1 MTTKRLMSVVDAA
14 GYAMAPTEDSLSF
27 VGEFQPEIAL
37 RNGHQSA
44 ARVTGK
50 PRVEPSPVI
59 LHLEAW
65 ALWLRDLFGPWWGGR
80 AAA

>member
-1 MTTKRLMSVVDAA
+1 MPTKRLMSVVDAA
-14 GYAMAPTEDSLSF
+14 GYAMAPTDDLF
-27 VGEFQPEIAL
+27 AIAAAEFQPEMAL

-44 ARVTGK
+44 ARVLPK
-50 PRVEPSPVI
+50 APAEPSPVI

-65 ALWLRDLFGPWWGGR
+65 AHWLRDLFGPRWG

>member
-1 MTTKRLMSVVDAA
+1 MSVVDAA
-14 GYAMAPTEDSLSF
+14 GYAMAPAEELYSLA
-27 VGEFQPEIAL
+27 GEFQPETAL

-44 ARVTGK
+44 ARVTAK
-50 PRVEPSPVI
+50 PRVEPSPAA

-65 ALWLRDLFGPWWGGR
+65 ALWLRDLFGPRWGGR

>member
-1 MTTKRLMSVVDAA
+1 MPTKRLMSVVDAA
-14 GYAMAPTEDSLSF
+14 GYAMAPTEDLLSIA
-27 VGEFQPEIAL
+27 GEFQPEIAL

-44 ARVTGK
+44 ARVTVK
-50 PRVEPSPVI
+50 PRTEPSATV

-65 ALWLRDLFGPWWGGR
+65 AVWLRDLFGPSTGGR